1 MPSNSRF
8 LALASIAVLGS
19 SLSLTPLLAN
29 DIAEIPEFMGD
40 WSGEWTNPKGGY
52 YRNSF
57 KLMARV
63 VGKGDDTYEVQF
75 VEEFDKRIRPYLVA
89 TARPQGNR
97 LVMQSGD
104 WKATFSN
111 GVCKGSGIPIA
122 GELMEFELK
131 KIQRVSPTMGK
142 APPADAIVLYD
153 GSSLDAWKMGS
164 DSGKGASW
172 KIEKNGDLTSVPAD
186 PGSRERNNLYTKSDF
201 EACRLHLEF
210 KVPYEPE
217 NRFQHRANSGVF
229 FQNTYEVQILDSY
242 GNTGSWDDVGAI
254 YKVSPPRVNASYP
267 PGEWQTLDIEYHP
280 AVFNLGGTLQT
291 PPTITVYLNGVV
303 VQKDQPIT
311 SPTSHGWKGR
321 QVAPKYV
328 TGPVWLQDHGHQISF
343 RNIWIQEL

>member
-1 MPSNSRF
+1 MPSYSRL
-8 LALASIAVLGS
+8 LAIASIAVLGS
-19 SLSLTPLLAN
+19 SLSFTPLLAN

-63 VGKGDDTYEVQF
+63 IGQGDDTYEVQF
-75 VEEFDKRIRPYLVA
+75 IEEFDKRVRPYLVA
-89 TARPQGNR
+89 SARPQGNK
-97 LVMQSGD
+97 LVLQSGD
-104 WKATFSN
+104 WKATFDN
-111 GVCKGSGIPIA
+111 GVCTGSGIPIA

-142 APPADAIVLYD
+142 APPANAIVLYD
-153 GSSLDAWKMGS
+153 GSSLGAWKMGS
-164 DSGKGASW
+164 DSGAGATW

-186 PGSRERNNLYTKSDF
+186 PGVRKRNNLYTKSDF